1 MENVGE
7 QLEIVGK
14 LYDEYLV
21 FRFDS
26 AVAYARKGLRLA
38 QSCDDPNFIQLFTIY
53 RAEILATGGLYSEAE
68 GNLRMLDP
76 QSMDRQMAFKYY
88 MTAYKVY
95 SYWSQNSRDVSL
107 ADRYRQE
114 AVENLRT
121 GMVYLDKSDPV
132 YNYYQG
138 EYHTYVEPDTLKA
151 RRYYQDVLWRV
162 EPDSHVYALASYA
175 LANNY
180 LIADGDEQMYEEHLI
195 LAALADVHSCTME
208 TEALLALAVRLYEKG
223 GAEVDR
229 AERYV
234 NASME
239 DAGLYNNRLRMMK
252 TAQALPQVITASRA
266 MLKKQDKWLMLSVVI
281 LVLLVAM
288 MLYLIYNMRRQK
300 LKYASRQKTSYN
312 GNAQVEK
319 LNRQLADSRL
329 QQAQLNGQLQE
340 LSQRIVESDKRSTRL
355 ASVYIDLCT
364 KYIDRL
370 GRYHTMV
377 KQKIKDRQEQ
387 ELLQAFSTPRI
398 PEDDA
403 ASFLN
408 RFDQAFLELYPTFVD
423 DFNALL
429 RPGEQLLQKSPHVL
443 TTELRTFAL
452 IRLGVKSTTD
462 IAGLLFLSNQTIYNC
477 RSVIRNKAI
486 NKDTF
491 LDDVMH
497 LCQGRGL

>member
-1 MENVGE
+1 
-7 QLEIVGK
+7 
-14 LYDEYLV
+14 
-21 FRFDS
+21 
-26 AVAYARKGLRLA
+26 
-38 QSCDDPNFIQLFTIY
+38 
-53 RAEILATGGLYSEAE
+53 
-68 GNLRMLDP
+68 
-76 QSMDRQMAFKYY
+76 
-88 MTAYKVY
+88 
-95 SYWSQNSRDVSL
+95 
-107 ADRYRQE
+107 
-114 AVENLRT
+114 
-121 GMVYLDKSDPV
+121 
-132 YNYYQG
+132 
-138 EYHTYVEPDTLKA
+138 
-151 RRYYQDVLWRV
+151 
-162 EPDSHVYALASYA
+162 
-175 LANNY
+175 
-180 LIADGDEQMYEEHLI
+180 
-195 LAALADVHSCTME
+195 
-208 TEALLALAVRLYEKG
+208 
-223 GAEVDR
+223 
-229 AERYV
+229 
-234 NASME
+234 
-239 DAGLYNNRLRMMK
+239 MMK